1 MTIDKTIVYKRDV
14 NKINDCRQNA
24 TYQMTLGKMTADEM
38 TPQEKI
44 LDKMTV
50 DEMPCCRLFLQ
61 NA

>member
-1 MTIDKTIVYKRDV
+1 MDV
-14 NKINDCRQNA
+14 NQINDCRQNA
-24 TYQMTLGKMTADEM
+24 TYKMTLGKMTADEM
-38 TPQEKI
+38 TPKEKI